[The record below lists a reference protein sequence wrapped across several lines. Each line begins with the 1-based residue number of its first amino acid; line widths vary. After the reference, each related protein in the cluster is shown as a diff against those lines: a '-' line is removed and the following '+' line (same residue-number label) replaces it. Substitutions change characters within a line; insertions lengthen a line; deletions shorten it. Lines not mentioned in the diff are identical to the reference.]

1 MAPYQ
6 QQVLGVMSIPG
17 VDRITVWHLMAE
29 LGPDMSLFPDANH
42 LRQLGGGESG
52 ELGERGQAVER
63 TDQEGVQISAAHLG
77 PSGLG
82 GFALQAGVSAGLLLS
97 DQGEAWVGEGDVAVA
112 HKILVTAYN
121 ILKTGPPYQD
131 LGSDYFDNLHPE
143 RTTHRLVQRLER
155 LGHSVVLEILP
166 PANPQIP

>member
-1 MAPYQ
+1 LAQ
-6 QQVLGVMSIPG
+6 AAW
-17 VDRITVWHLMAE
+17 TAWHCK
-29 LGPDMSLFPDANH
+29 
-42 LRQLGGGESG
+42 
-52 ELGERGQAVER
+52 
-63 TDQEGVQISAAHLG
+63 QEYLH
-77 PSGLG
+77 
-82 GFALQAGVSAGLLLS
+82 
-97 DQGEAWVGEGDVAVA
+97 VA